1 MLKSSIIR
9 LKKPKLFGN
18 RLSAASVNNF
28 ISNKCYHNQSSS
40 FSHLQQ
46 ITLNN
51 KILGFER
58 FIANYRPLF
67 ISSQNSNTDTHM
79 NFKLN
84 DEQIDS
90 LLDDLD
96 ESLFKIKLTDAV
108 QFSQSLQHLGL
119 NQNIELDS
127 VKRKRM
133 KKMNK
138 HKYKK
143 RRKVSV
149 YFYIIYLFLTLKLG
163 TKS

>member
-1 MLKSSIIR
+1 M
-9 LKKPKLFGN
+9 
-18 RLSAASVNNF
+18 
-28 ISNKCYHNQSSS
+28 
-40 FSHLQQ
+40 
-46 ITLNN
+46 
-51 KILGFER
+51 
-58 FIANYRPLF
+58 NY
-67 ISSQNSNTDTHM
+67 
-79 NFKLN
+79 KLN

-127 VKRKRM
+127 VKRKRK